1 MLIREET
8 LFTNHFKCAFFSN
21 KNMSCMETLFDF
33 LPQSADHHG
42 TIKHTKRL
50 LNCVCN
56 APNFVI

>member
-1 MLIREET
+1 
-8 LFTNHFKCAFFSN
+8 
-21 KNMSCMETLFDF
+21 METLFDF